1 VLRPDWNGQVERREL
16 VDVNLGH
23 TPESF
28 VRAAHAQLVGL
39 PAPDVLVKRWAR
51 ELRSN
56 PRLRR
61 VDLVRLLAKESDRA
75 CELTYGDPWQAHPEL
90 DGGPERC
97 TTRQVGAVFMFFF
110 SCPGG
115 VNCGV
120 DWANTHALGMDRPHP
135 LYGFEPGQSG
145 YYLPS
150 EAGFWKRELSDAK
163 WAGLDF
169 LLLNTYGPDIQHD
182 KLAPL
187 GQALR
192 ALNEPVKIGLFDDT
206 WTWGQPWF
214 GPFWQKRPDLSEPE
228 QAARTIFEAK
238 WQPFFRQVERQHWYR
253 FKGKPFIYF
262 YNAGTLQPL
271 EKSTELLAHLKRLF
285 EVEFGESPFLC
296 VDSAYFA
303 DPRLESLADAS
314 FKWFTFDLPQKR
326 SRSTLNGHV
335 IDHAMVRW
343 DSVGRD
349 RPGELAA
356 PDDLLVKD
364 SELLEQVLH
373 DSSDAELLV
382 LATWNDLGE
391 GTGINRNY
399 DYWVG
404 GSWLSPEH
412 FMRKVRVSQSNSP
425 AGAQL
430 RPRRA
435 QLGAA
440 PPSGL
445 GATALNLPARSL
457 KRNR

>member
-1 VLRPDWNGQVERREL
+1 MANPLPTFSRPLGARPFVLRPDWNGQLRRREV

-28 VRAAHAQLVGL
+28 VRAAYAQLSGQA
-39 PAPDVLVKRWAR
+39 APVDLVKRWAR
-51 ELRSN
+51 ELRMN
-56 PRLRR
+56 TRLRR
-61 VDLVRLLAKESDRA
+61 VDLVRLLAKEHGRS
-75 CELTYGDPWQAHPEL
+75 CELSYGDPWQAHPEL
-90 DGGPERC
+90 HGAPERR
-97 TTRQVGAVFMFFF
+97 TARQVGAVFMFFF
-110 SCPGG
+110 NCPGG
-115 VNCGV
+115 VNCTV

-135 LYGFEPGQSG
+135 LYGFEPGESG
-145 YYLPS
+145 FYAPS
-150 EAGFWKRELSDAK
+150 EAGFWRRELLDAQ

-187 GQALR
+187 SR
-192 ALNEPVKIGLFDDT
+192 ALGSLTDPVKIGFFDDT

-214 GPFWQKRPDLSEPE
+214 GPFWQRRPDLSDPVA
-228 QAARTIFEAK
+228 AARTIYEAK
-238 WQPFFRQVERQHWYR
+238 WRPFFAQIDRQHWYR

-262 YNAGTLQPL
+262 YNAGTLEPR
-271 EKSTELLAHLKRLF
+271 SNSSALLQHLKASF
-285 EVEFGESPFLC
+285 EADFGETPFLC
-296 VDSAYFA
+296 VDSAYFD
-303 DPRLESLADAS
+303 DPRLEGLADAR
-314 FKWFTFDLPQKR
+314 FKWFSFDLPEKR

-349 RPGELAA
+349 RPGQLAE
-356 PDDLLVKD
+356 PSDLLVKG

-373 DSSDAELLV
+373 DASDAELLV

-412 FMRKVRVSQSNSP
+412 FMRKIRVSQS
-425 AGAQL
+425 AD
-430 RPRRA
+430 PRRINVI
-435 QLGAA
+435 G
-440 PPSGL
+440 
-445 GATALNLPARSL
+445 
-457 KRNR
+457 

>member
-1 VLRPDWNGQVERREL
+1 MVSPLPNLVRAPNARPFVLRPDWNGQVQKREV

-28 VRAAHAQLVGL
+28 VRAAHAQITGQ
-39 PAPDVLVKRWAR
+39 PAPDALIKRWAR
-51 ELRSN
+51 ELRVN

-61 VDLVRLLAKESDRA
+61 VDLVRLLAKESDRT
-75 CELTYGDPWQAHPEL
+75 CELSYGDPWQAHPEL
-90 DGGPERC
+90 EGAPVRG

-110 SCPGG
+110 NCPGG
-115 VNCGV
+115 TNCTQ
-120 DWANTHALGMDRPHP
+120 DWASTHALGMDRPHP
-135 LYGFEPGQSG
+135 LYGFERGQSG

-150 EAGFWKRELSDAK
+150 EAGFWKRELCDAK

-187 GQALR
+187 SQALN
-192 ALNEPVKIGLFDDT
+192 ALHEPPKIGFFDDT

-228 QAARTIFEAK
+228 TAARTIYEAK
-238 WQPFFRQVERQHWYR
+238 WRPFFRQVDRHHWYR

-262 YNAGTLQPL
+262 YNAGTLEPRA
-271 EKSTELLAHLKRLF
+271 KASELLGHLKAMF
-285 EVEFGESPFLC
+285 EAEFGETPFLC
-296 VDSAYFA
+296 VDSAYFEDA
-303 DPRLESLADAS
+303 RLETLADAQ

-326 SRSTLNGHV
+326 SRSIMNGHV

-349 RPGELAA
+349 RPGELST
-356 PDDLLVKD
+356 PSDLLVKG

-373 DSSDAELLV
+373 ESSDAELLV

-399 DYWVG
+399 DYWAG

-412 FMRKVRVSQSNSP
+412 FMRKVRVSQSTE
-425 AGAQL
+425 
-430 RPRRA
+430 RRRINVI
-435 QLGAA
+435 G
-440 PPSGL
+440 
-445 GATALNLPARSL
+445 
-457 KRNR
+457 